1 MRENNR
7 KLQELLDEDGPADL
21 GDEAGE
27 GEADAGGD
35 KLFGDDYDDAPGA
48 FLTDAPRMDDAAAWD
63 EPNLAPEPEPLP
75 AATSFGSLR
84 SPLHTNESAEEA
96 SATNSSHAVSVPS
109 PLRHGSSARLMR
121 QGTSRDALVAQLK
134 EQDNILANLRGSVAD
149 EPVSLR
155 QLVHDTRKKRDAMRV
170 QVQKM
175 QTKLFELQSQRSKSS
190 KKLERLIAHEKAR
203 ALLPER
209 THDPSEDVGTIEEM
223 KAEIKRLRDEN
234 SEMEH
239 AAPQQEETRFHLEK
253 LRNERR
259 DAERQKRDLR
269 AERRCER
276 AELRS
281 CSGLARLLHSEEPL

>member
-1 MRENNR
+1 VRENNR
-7 KLQELLDEDGPADL
+7 KLQELLDEDRPADL

-27 GEADAGGD
+27 GEADAGDD

-48 FLTDAPRMDDAAAWD
+48 FLTDAQRMDDAAAWD

-84 SPLHTNESAEEA
+84 SPLHTDESVAEEA

-134 EQDNILANLRGSVAD
+134 EQDNILANLRGSVGD

-203 ALLPER
+203 ALLPDR
-209 THDPSEDVGTIEEM
+209 THDPSEDVGTIEE
-223 KAEIKRLRDEN
+223 RLGGRQPCATAIR
-234 SEMEH
+234 SSRV
-239 AAPQQEETRFHLEK
+239 APTR
-253 LRNERR
+253 RW
-259 DAERQKRDLR
+259 D
-269 AERRCER
+269 
-276 AELRS
+276 
-281 CSGLARLLHSEEPL
+281 RL

>member
-7 KLQELLDEDGPADL
+7 KLQELLDEDRPADL

-27 GEADAGGD
+27 GEADAGED

-48 FLTDAPRMDDAAAWD
+48 FLTDAQRMDDAAAWD

-84 SPLHTNESAEEA
+84 SPLHTDESVAEEA

-121 QGTSRDALVAQLK
+121 QGTSRDALMAQLK
-134 EQDNILANLRGSVAD
+134 EQDNILANLRGSVGD

-209 THDPSEDVGTIEEM
+209 THDPSEQQEVVTRW
-223 KAEIKRLRDEN
+223 A
-234 SEMEH
+234 
-239 AAPQQEETRFHLEK
+239 AAP
-253 LRNERR
+253 LRYEPHGAGDEISRR
-259 DAERQKRDLR
+259 HQPPRVASGHSAGHAE
-269 AERRCER
+269 
-276 AELRS
+276 
-281 CSGLARLLHSEEPL
+281 GLICQPDMCMT